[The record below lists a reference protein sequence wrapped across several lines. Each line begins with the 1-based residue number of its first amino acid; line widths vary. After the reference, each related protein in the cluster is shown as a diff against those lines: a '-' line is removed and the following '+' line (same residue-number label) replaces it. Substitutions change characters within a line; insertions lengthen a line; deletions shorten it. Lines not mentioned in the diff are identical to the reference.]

1 MNTTNPQARTDISVE
16 EWLDPNAGWILY
28 RSFGTAAAA
37 RWYFDRLPD
46 EDDRHYAIVA
56 RDDRH
61 MIVCRESFAH
71 RN

>member
-1 MNTTNPQARTDISVE
+1 MADTEGKARADISMA
-16 EWLDPNAGWILY
+16 EWLDPNAGWTLY
-28 RSFGTAAAA
+28 RSFQTAGEA

-46 EDDRHYAIVA
+46 EDNRHYAIVA

-61 MIVCRESFAH
+61 IIVCRETFAH